1 MVGCRQHVSRLPMIY
16 RCSQSFSVSAVSLL
30 KRQLSCL
37 IHRQLASARSSEQF
51 RRFPARTKV
60 TLNRVV
66 QGYSRPLIWGV
77 KARDSWKEFNFS
89 CDSWMDSL
97 TWGPF
102 LETPETFWVYFGCC
116 NFLRISKTKTFPGVK
131 FCNKFALSYLEIIV
145 KGQLSRISGSQF
157 LKWLFGPGK
166 FTGLSRKIRELHVL
180 RTVICESLVNFR
192 ENWESNSN
200 SWSINCFY
208 ISTETYSRNES
219 GENYRSV

>member
-1 MVGCRQHVSRLPMIY
+1 MVGCRQHVGRLPMIY

-89 CDSWMDSL
+89 RDSWMDSL

-116 NFLRISKTKTFPGVK
+116 NFLRIWKTKAFPGVK

-166 FTGLSRKIRELHVL
+166 FTELSRKIRELHVL